1 MNKYTTDT
9 CRSLIDKFLSKGYT
23 GRDLISSLYERLPE
37 HEESIARMIRYVPDI
52 NLNNI
57 FYDYEIDVLCQN
69 FREVFYLCYG
79 DDPRNPL
86 FDGETN
92 DLVECIGGMMGI
104 KSGSNI
110 LIPYNGINFAL
121 HFSNNYEFLTEDAYA
136 KIIARHLGDSCIR
149 ISDTVGSS
157 NEIQVSEAIKELC
170 ASNRTFDYIYALPHK
185 LLTHTSDIQQNI
197 IQLLSLLNKDGAMA
211 LFLDE
216 SVCSEP
222 NWINFR
228 EQIVINNN
236 LSVTIVR
243 IHNLYAGS
251 IGEGCIF
258 LFRKQP
264 NKTITFADLTHHRFI
279 GYDEVDVDKVLT
291 AYRRKD
297 PEFFISIDKANL
309 KDLYNLDPRHYP
321 IDDETRIK
329 GLIHSFLEQD
339 SHRDIN
345 SFILS
350 LFAQTGRLHN
360 KHHIHSLFVNLENEM
375 SIENIEFLDRHIEL
389 VINICYGSDI
399 LDTLSGRR
407 YHKDHRYYA
416 YIDIVSRIFNNS
428 QQPKDLLLP
437 NGGLEIIPRLNNF
450 HHVTSWVDNQQDIVF
465 ETIMQTILHI
475 NARIV
480 PSAYMPDR
488 YSHYHEEVF
497 SHIISIKDNQ
507 KESPEIA
514 VEKTHE
520 IIHLLKRNL
529 DCNGTMAIL
538 LPIEACYKS
547 HWYNLRE
554 YLVKEH
560 STFKTTVISFRT
572 RYALFLIEK
581 APSYGYDWRE
591 YQRIKLVDAI
601 NRYEHD
607 INVESIVTAV
617 KGNSSDSMV
626 LLPLDNLDQN
636 LNFIAAPYISK
647 KFVDETADTIPLRDV
662 ISLIPTVNIEN
673 IKDYSMSN
681 LIISSNDLS
690 SEYLNCN
697 IRINITES
705 DSVKAGAK
713 VTVANGG
720 FFTYTNNKILIGKID
735 DQPDSSVIRID
746 NDIIHFNVESSKAS
760 LDYILKV
767 LATDKSVARQAEL
780 LSKAYNS
787 YYDTTEF
794 IEALLSIRLVIPT
807 LEGQKTELLAD
818 SQKEYTNKTEE
829 LEKAFN
835 EFKEDMHLKKHAIG
849 QTIFS
854 INNWMTLLKLAR
866 KRGEG
871 IVKDSDV
878 IGKAHPH
885 SVYEIYENL
894 EATLKR
900 LQIQISKMDTGY
912 EMLPIHIGITS
923 FINDFISRHPRSE
936 FEYINLVDWCAK
948 DDIPVVNMDEDNNI
962 TGISSTDFVLRKGD
976 DLHTIYFPKEALEL
990 IFENIISNACSHG
1003 FSEAEKAYKVRITG
1017 ELNGKDISIY
1027 VSNNGNPIHKDF
1039 SANDVFKYA
1048 KSTSD
1053 AISGHHGTGG
1063 YEVWKLMKQ
1072 FGGSAEFISTPNEE
1086 YTVTYK
1092 LTFQISNIYT
1102 SSCGS
1107 TYYGLRT
1114 TTVL

>member
-1 MNKYTTDT
+1 MKQMEKMNKYTTDT

-211 LFLDE
+211 LFLDD

-279 GYDEVDVDKVLT
+279 GYDGVDVDKVLT

-309 KDLYNLDPRHYP
+309 KDLYDLDPRHYP

-345 SFILS
+345 SFVLSIL
-350 LFAQTGRLHN
+350 AYTDKIR
-360 KHHIHSLFVNLENEM
+360 HIQHVGHYIVNLEDVM
-375 SIENIEFLDRHIEL
+375 SRENIEFLTTHIEL
-389 VINICYGSDI
+389 VIRLCYTDI
-399 LDTLSGRR
+399 LDIVHGN
-407 YHKDHRYYA
+407 HKDPRFYA
-416 YIDIVSRIFNNS
+416 YIEIVSKLINNS
-428 QQPKDLLLP
+428 KRPKRNLLLP
-437 NGGLEIIPRLNNF
+437 NGGIDILPKLKDFYR
-450 HHVTSWVDNQQDIVF
+450 VTSWVENRGEAVLEHIIQS
-465 ETIMQTILHI
+465 IMHI
-475 NARIV
+475 DAEIF
-480 PSAYMPDR
+480 P
-488 YSHYHEEVF
+488 YHERRSGNELF
-497 SHIISIKDNQ
+497 SHIISIKGPLKNSRNDST
-507 KESPEIA
+507 ERPE
-514 VEKTHE
+514 E
-520 IIHLLKRNL
+520 IIHLLENKL
-529 DCNGTMAIL
+529 DCNGIMAIL
-538 LPIEACYKS
+538 LPIEACYKA
-547 HWYNLRE
+547 HWLPLRE
-554 YLVKEH
+554 FLVRKH

-581 APSYGYDWRE
+581 SSPWDDDWRE
-591 YQRIKLVDAI
+591 YQRIKLVDGI
-601 NRYEHD
+601 NIHEHD
-607 INVESIVTAV
+607 INVDAIVAAA
-617 KGNSSDSMV
+617 KGNHSDSV
-626 LLPLDNLDQN
+626 ALLPLDNLDKN
-636 LNFIAAPYISK
+636 LNFIAAPYLSRNFAEEK
-647 KFVDETADTIPLRDV
+647 ADTRYLREVVSIIPNVSRDDIQSYTV
-662 ISLIPTVNIEN
+662 ID
-673 IKDYSMSN
+673 K
-681 LIISSNDLS
+681 IISRKDLS
-690 SEYLNCN
+690 SEYLNCK
-697 IRINITES
+697 IRINDTERDPIRVGVS
-705 DSVKAGAK
+705 YS
-713 VTVANGG
+713 TANGG
-720 FFTYTNNKILIGKID
+720 YFTYSNNKILIGKIEE
-735 DQPDSSVIRID
+735 QPNNNLVMID
-746 NDIIHFNVESSKAS
+746 NDVIHFRVDTSQTS
-760 LDYILKV
+760 LDYILKA
-767 LATDKSVARQAEL
+767 LTSDKSIAKQAEL

-849 QTIFS
+849 QTIFAV
-854 INNWMTLLKLAR
+854 NNWMRLIKRAR

-878 IGKAHPH
+878 IGQAHPH

-912 EMLPIHIGITS
+912 EMLPAQIGITS

-936 FEYINLVDWCAK
+936 FEYINLVDWLAK
-948 DDIPVVNMDEDNNI
+948 DDIPVVNIDKDNNI

-976 DLHTIYFPKEALEL
+976 DLHMIYFPTEALEL

-1003 FSEAEKAYKVRITG
+1003 FSETEKAYKIRITG
-1017 ELNGKDISIY
+1017 DINGKDLSIY

-1072 FGGSAEFISTPNEE
+1072 FGGSAEFFSTPDEE

-1092 LTFQISNIYT
+1092 LTFQISNTIKT
-1102 SSCGS
+1102 
-1107 TYYGLRT
+1107 L
-1114 TTVL
+1114 